1 MKTYITTTTHE
12 SAKQVLSEIFRIDP
26 AAGIQYA
33 QGNPTVLRV
42 RSKKMSAWTLE
53 AIAGVAQVYTE
64 AAQ

>member
-12 SAKQVLSEIFRIDP
+12 SGSRVLTEIFRIDP
-26 AAGIQYA
+26 NARIQYV
-33 QGNPTVLRV
+33 QENTTVLRV

-53 AIAGVAQVYTE
+53 AIAGVAQVFAE